1 MSPRVKVT
9 VVYPLDPLGPKIGG
23 SVTFIRGLLQHA
35 PPTIDLRFVG
45 VTCDAVQRP
54 PLRWTTQH
62 MEGRRFEFLPVL
74 HEAREDQRHRVPLSL
89 RFVHALAGQRL
100 ADDGALL
107 VHNRLETLLGRGV
120 RKHRNIAFIHND
132 VPAQVGSGPSEV
144 LWSRFPWLYYR
155 FEQHAFKFVDQVY
168 TVSTNTLSDCRR
180 RHPTAQ
186 EKFAFVPTWVDT
198 SRFAPSV
205 EPKRAVRARLVAR
218 GLDIDIDAPWILY
231 VGRLQPQKAPQR
243 LLDAFA
249 LLRRQ
254 QPSAQLILIG
264 DGNLRGAVE
273 DQVRRQ
279 GLAASVHLL
288 GPVPQTE
295 LPSYYHAAELLV
307 LTSNFEG
314 MPMCVL
320 EALACGLPVVTTRVG
335 EVARVVQPGTT
346 GEIAGAAD
354 AASVCSALLH
364 ALGRTRDA
372 DTGYDPHACVAVVR
386 PFSPP
391 QVLAPIY
398 ARIDE
403 LARRSDVPN

>member
-1 MSPRVKVT
+1 MSRRVKVT
-9 VVYPLDPLGPKIGG
+9 VVYPLDPLGPKVGG
-23 SVTFIRGLLQHA
+23 SVTFVRGLLQHA
-35 PPTIDLRFVG
+35 PPTIELRFVG
-45 VTCDAVQRP
+45 VTCDLVQRP
-54 PLRWTTQH
+54 LMRWTTQH
-62 MEGRRFEFLPVL
+62 MEGRRFEFLAVL
-74 HEAREDQRHRVPLSL
+74 HEAREDQRHHVPLSL
-89 RFVHALAGQRL
+89 RFVLALAGAGL

-120 RKHRNIAFIHND
+120 RKHRNIAFVHND

-155 FEQHAFKFVDQVY
+155 FEQHALKYVDQVY
-168 TVSTNTLSDCRR
+168 TVSTNTLRDYRR
-180 RHPTAQ
+180 RHPAAQ
-186 EKFAFVPTWVDT
+186 EKFAFVPTWVDP

-218 GLDIDIDAPWILY
+218 GLDIAIDAPWILY

-249 LLRRQ
+249 LLRQQ
-254 QPSAQLILIG
+254 QPQAQLILIG

-273 DQVRRQ
+273 DKVRRQ
-279 GLAASVHLL
+279 GLAASVRLL

-295 LPSYYHAAELLV
+295 LPAYYHAADLLV
-307 LTSNFEG
+307 LTSDFEG

-335 EVARVVQPGTT
+335 EVARVVHSGTT
-346 GEIAGAAD
+346 GEIAEAAD
-354 AASVCSALLH
+354 ASSVCSALLR
-364 ALGRTRDA
+364 ALGRARDVR
-372 DTGYDPHACVAVVR
+372 TGYDPRACAAVVR

-403 LARRSDVPN
+403 LTRCDDAPT